1 MFRSFAAVFAA
12 LALLAGPASAFKRT
26 EVGDP
31 IKDFRLPT
39 VEGKTVVLAESLGA
53 KATLVVFW
61 AAWNPRSAE
70 ALADFQKLFAERA
83 VQGLAVVAVNVEH
96 QELTPEDLGK
106 IKATVAEL
114 GLTYP
119 VVLDKGLVVY
129 NDYGV
134 VAVPSALLVDG
145 QGKVAELV
153 QGYATTTRHDLE
165 DRVLAALGVVTET
178 PEAIASALPPAQGK
192 AYRYL
197 QMGELFIKRGMKER
211 AEKAF
216 RTAIQEDPGYVKAYE
231 ALAEVLEVQE
241 KAKEAAEIRQKISSM
256 AGK

>member
-1 MFRSFAAVFAA
+1 MVRTLAAA
-12 LALLAGPASAFKRT
+12 LAALSLLAGPASAFKRT
-26 EVGDP
+26 EVGQP
-31 IKDFRLPT
+31 VKDFRLPSLDGT
-39 VEGKTVVLAESLGA
+39 EVTLAKSLGA

-61 AAWNPRSAE
+61 ATWNSRSAE
-70 ALADFQKLFAERA
+70 ALADFQKLFAERGA
-83 VQGLAVVAVNVEH
+83 QGLAVVAVNVEH
-96 QELTPEDLGK
+96 QELTEEDRGK

-119 VVLDKGLVVY
+119 VVIDKGLVVY

-153 QGYATTTRHDLE
+153 QGYATNTRHEFE
-165 DRVLAALGVVTET
+165 DRVLNALGVA
-178 PEAIASALPPAQGK
+178 PERPAAAVSALPPAEGK

-197 QMGELFIKRGMKER
+197 QMGELFLKRGMKER

-231 ALAEVLEVQE
+231 ALAEVLEAQE
-241 KAKEAAEIRQKISSM
+241 EAAEAAAIRQKISTM